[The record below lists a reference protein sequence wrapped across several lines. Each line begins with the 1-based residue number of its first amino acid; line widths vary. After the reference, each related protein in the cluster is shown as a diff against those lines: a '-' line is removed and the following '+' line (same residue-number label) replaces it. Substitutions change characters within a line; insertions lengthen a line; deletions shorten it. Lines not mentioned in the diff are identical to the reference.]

1 MAPLA
6 PPRFSTKT
14 CWPSRSLRPFAAKR
28 AIRSVP
34 PPAGNGQIIL
44 IDRVGCQACADGSAG
59 AATRRP
65 SPIAVLTSKPF
76 MIVLPWVAFVLLVF
90 LSERRGDGV
99 SHLCGAGLAAEIARQ
114 RLAFSQ
120 NLGDGLVNEIRCGA
134 RLGVLVLAGEPPEQH
149 L

>member
-14 CWPSRSLRPFAAKR
+14 CWPSRSLRPFAANR

-44 IDRVGCQACADGSAG
+44 IDRVGCQLCADASAG
-59 AATRRP
+59 AAQRRP

-76 MIVLPWVAFVLLVF
+76 MIVLPWVAFFLLVF
-90 LSERRGDGV
+90 FHSAPAV
-99 SHLCGAGLAAEIARQ
+99 AAPI
-114 RLAFSQ
+114 F
-120 NLGDGLVNEIRCGA
+120 V
-134 RLGVLVLAGEPPEQH
+134 VL
-149 L
+149 